1 MSLFVRKII
10 KSKWYQTDIEN
21 GDDVSA
27 DAITNCMKTKQNTL
41 SVWEIESPD
50 ELDNAVLAIVSQHQH
65 LETIDVVK
73 LDSVSLVENEIV
85 WVESRGLTPID
96 DLIPHP
102 RNYVEHPEDEIDH
115 IIRSIE
121 DNGFYK
127 NIVIAQGNV
136 ILAGHG
142 VHKAAKIMGKESVP
156 CVRLDLDPDDPRAL
170 KVLAGDNE
178 IAHLRE
184 IDDRALSEILKEI
197 YDRVDLDLQGTGY
210 DEKMLANLVFI
221 TRPANEIQDIDEAAH
236 WVGMPEYEPVVPAQ
250 RITVNFRNEKDRIAF
265 AKKLGIIVTPKTKSI
280 WYPHKENDDVMSIA
294 FELDESA

>member
-96 DLIPHP
+96 DLVDTHF
-102 RNYVEHPEDEIDH
+102 D
-115 IIRSIE
+115 
-121 DNGFYK
+121 
-127 NIVIAQGNV
+127 
-136 ILAGHG
+136 
-142 VHKAAKIMGKESVP
+142 
-156 CVRLDLDPDDPRAL
+156 
-170 KVLAGDNE
+170 
-178 IAHLRE
+178 
-184 IDDRALSEILKEI
+184 LSELT
-197 YDRVDLDLQGTGY
+197 Y
-210 DEKMLANLVFI
+210 
-221 TRPANEIQDIDEAAH
+221 P
-236 WVGMPEYEPVVPAQ
+236 
-250 RITVNFRNEKDRIAF
+250 
-265 AKKLGIIVTPKTKSI
+265 KLGIIVTPKTKSI